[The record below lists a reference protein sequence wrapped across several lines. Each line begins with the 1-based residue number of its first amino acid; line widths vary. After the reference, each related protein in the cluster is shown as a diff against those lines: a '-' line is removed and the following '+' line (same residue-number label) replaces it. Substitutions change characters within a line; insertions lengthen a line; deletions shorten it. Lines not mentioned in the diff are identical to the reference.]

1 VVKDSQDRKETSM
14 EEQPKVV
21 DGFRFLP
28 PGLAAWIR
36 TFIPKEGFQGEIPWT
51 PLAKPLAGTCL
62 ALVTSAGIS
71 LKTQPPFDMEREK
84 REPLWGD
91 PTWRAIPRATSQQD
105 IEVNHLHVNTRII
118 LEDVDVIFPL
128 HRMAELEEEGVIGA
142 LAPHSYSFY
151 GYQFKST
158 GFLESA
164 IAPIAKQMREEGV
177 EAVLL
182 TPT

>member
-1 VVKDSQDRKETSM
+1 MVM
-14 EEQPKVV
+14 ERQEKIV

-36 TFIPKEGFQGEIPWT
+36 TFIPKEDFQGEIPWT
-51 PLAKPLAGTCL
+51 PLTKPLHRTSF

-71 LKTQPPFDMEREK
+71 LKTQSPFDMEREK

-91 PTWRAIPRATSQQD
+91 PGWRAIPKGTSQQD
-105 IEVNHLHVNTRII
+105 IQAHHLHVNTRHI
-118 LEDVDVIFPL
+118 LQDMDVIFPL
-128 HRMAELEEEGVIGA
+128 HRMAELEAEGVIGA

-158 GFLESA
+158 GFLQSA
-164 IAPIAKQMREEGV
+164 IAPIAEKMREEEV